1 MKYENITAFKIITK
15 VSKSKVYR
23 FYKKN
28 VELWRETKLKTV
40 NDYFHLTM
48 LDILTPKSCSMRT
61 KS

>member
-1 MKYENITAFKIITK
+1 MKYENITEFKITTK

-28 VELWRETKLKTV
+28 EELWRETKLKTV

-48 LDILTPKSCSMRT
+48 LDILIAKLCLMRT